1 MKAALLRGS
10 GEVIL
15 DEVPVPDISD
25 DEVLVEVKYCGICGS
40 DLHAIPDCILY
51 PVGTYMGHEIS
62 GVLFKVGK
70 NVKGWKV
77 GDRVVV
83 NPIYVCG
90 NCYGCRHG
98 RYSLCEHAVEHF
110 IGCRSGPEQAG
121 GFAKFVRVPIPE
133 FRLNALPD
141 AVSFEKGALVEP
153 LAVSLHAVR
162 MSTFRPRE
170 KVMVLGAGMIGL
182 GVIAHLKQAGAG
194 LIIATETTRKRAEL
208 ARKLGADYVFN
219 PQEIT
224 DLKERVLHLTKGQGV
239 DAVFDC
245 SGVTQ
250 AFRSAPRFV
259 RRGGQIVLTGMI
271 TEETPIIPVDFCTNE
286 LCLQGTSC
294 YYTDEFPMVVEFL
307 ERVSLPIEE
316 VITSKIKLGRVVEDG
331 FKVLLS
337 PNHQEIKILVEPD

>member
-1 MKAALLRGS
+1 
-10 GEVIL
+10 
-15 DEVPVPDISD
+15 
-25 DEVLVEVKYCGICGS
+25 
-40 DLHAIPDCILY
+40 
-51 PVGTYMGHEIS
+51 
-62 GVLFKVGK
+62 
-70 NVKGWKV
+70 
-77 GDRVVV
+77 
-83 NPIYVCG
+83 
-90 NCYGCRHG
+90 
-98 RYSLCEHAVEHF
+98 
-110 IGCRSGPEQAG
+110 
-121 GFAKFVRVPIPE
+121 
-133 FRLNALPD
+133 
-141 AVSFEKGALVEP
+141 
-153 LAVSLHAVR
+153 
-162 MSTFRPRE
+162 
-170 KVMVLGAGMIGL
+170 MIGL

-194 LIIATETTRKRAEL
+194 LIIATETTRRRAEL

-219 PQEIT
+219 SQEIT